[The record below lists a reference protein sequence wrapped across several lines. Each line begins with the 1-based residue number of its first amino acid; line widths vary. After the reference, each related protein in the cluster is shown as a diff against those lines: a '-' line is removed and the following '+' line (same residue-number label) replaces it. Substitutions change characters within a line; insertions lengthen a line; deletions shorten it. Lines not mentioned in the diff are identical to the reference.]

1 MNSEQKALVQSSFR
15 AVLGLSDLV
24 SDLFYRR
31 LFLLDPSLKPMF
43 RGDIQQQ
50 GQKLISVLRVCV
62 LGLDNLDQ
70 LIPTVEAL
78 GKRHVGYGVKD
89 EHYDTV
95 ATALLWAMQQ
105 GLGDAFTP
113 AVAAAWVEVYTIL
126 ASVMK
131 AAAAAQVEETQA
143 LRATASRRVSY
154 ASVHFSQPAPASS
167 RLVPPHRCAC
177 PRPPPRASRRP
188 PPRASRRP
196 RRCACPRP
204 PPRAS
209 RRPPPR
215 ACPRPLRRACPAP
228 RRCAQRSPSIQISQ
242 SNRQRP
248 KRRSVPCPG
257 PKTHPHQS
265 GAQSRRRRVQRG
277 VFGAETYSSTLSTEN
292 VAMGPYPPRLSP
304 ALRGRGRSGGCLR
317 DRALVWPPAIP

>member
-167 RLVPPHRCAC
+167 RLVPPPSVRMS
-177 PRPPPRASRRP
+177 PPPSSRLTP
-188 PPRASRRP
+188 PPSSRLT
-196 RRCACPRP
+196 P
-204 PPRAS
+204 PPSVRMS
-209 RRPPPR
+209 PPPSSRMSGPSSVR
-215 ACPRPLRRACPAP
+215 A
-228 RRCAQRSPSIQISQ
+228 
-242 SNRQRP
+242 
-248 KRRSVPCPG
+248 
-257 PKTHPHQS
+257 
-265 GAQSRRRRVQRG
+265 
-277 VFGAETYSSTLSTEN
+277 
-292 VAMGPYPPRLSP
+292 
-304 ALRGRGRSGGCLR
+304 AL
-317 DRALVWPPAIP
+317 A

>member
-95 ATALLWAMQQ
+95 ATALLWALQQ

-154 ASVHFSQPAPASS
+154 ASVHVSQPAPASS
-167 RLVPPHRCAC
+167 RLVPPSVRMS
-177 PRPPPRASRRP
+177 PPPSSRITP
-188 PPRASRRP
+188 PPSSRI
-196 RRCACPRP
+196 AP
-204 PPRAS
+204 PPPPSVRMS
-209 RRPPPR
+209 PPPSSRMSPPPSSRMSGPSSVR
-215 ACPRPLRRACPAP
+215 A
-228 RRCAQRSPSIQISQ
+228 
-242 SNRQRP
+242 
-248 KRRSVPCPG
+248 
-257 PKTHPHQS
+257 
-265 GAQSRRRRVQRG
+265 
-277 VFGAETYSSTLSTEN
+277 
-292 VAMGPYPPRLSP
+292 
-304 ALRGRGRSGGCLR
+304 AL
-317 DRALVWPPAIP
+317 A